1 MKTPIKQEKKVMSE
15 GLKKVM
21 DKGRAIQAKQKAK
34 AKEEVKPKP
43 KAKAKKVDNPVDMY
57 KGLKDAWGKPVGGE
71 GTRPPFSQK
80 KSTKT
85 KNK

>member
-43 KAKAKKVDNPVDMY
+43 KAKQEKDPY
-57 KGLKDAWGKPVGGE
+57 KGLKDAWGKPVGGP
-71 GTRPPFSQK
+71 GNVPPFSQK

-85 KNK
+85 KK

>member
-43 KAKAKKVDNPVDMY
+43 KAKQEKDPY
-57 KGLKDAWGKPVGGE
+57 KGLKDAWGKPVGGP
-71 GTRPPFSQK
+71 GNVPPFSQK
-80 KSTKT
+80 KSIKT
-85 KNK
+85 KK